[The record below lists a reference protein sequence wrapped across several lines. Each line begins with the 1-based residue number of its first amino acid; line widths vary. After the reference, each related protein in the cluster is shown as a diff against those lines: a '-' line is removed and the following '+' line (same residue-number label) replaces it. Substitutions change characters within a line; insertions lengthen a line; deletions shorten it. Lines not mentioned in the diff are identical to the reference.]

1 MDEEKKRG
9 ERNGVAKSKLCIYY
23 IQSLDEIHF
32 VQNFCAK
39 KKKEKKKEEL
49 FFILTL
55 IFKQEQ
61 QNN

>member
-32 VQNFCAK
+32 V
-39 KKKEKKKEEL
+39 
-49 FFILTL
+49 
-55 IFKQEQ
+55 
-61 QNN
+61 